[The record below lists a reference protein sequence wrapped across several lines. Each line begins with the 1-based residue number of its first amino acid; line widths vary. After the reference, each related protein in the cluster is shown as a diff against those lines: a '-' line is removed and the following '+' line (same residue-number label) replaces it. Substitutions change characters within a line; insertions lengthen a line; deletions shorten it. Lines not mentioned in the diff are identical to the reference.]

1 MNNNIWESFHKHTSI
16 GNYYLDFDPSTNY
29 EKEIKENYY
38 NSKDI
43 IYLNQINQNHNENGD
58 SIKDIFIKRKS
69 TREFGYNNLINLRE
83 LSDIL
88 IWSYGI
94 FDNNGVLRNT
104 VPSAGARYPIEI
116 HIINNNIEGLKKGIY
131 HYNHRKQYLELTK
144 NIEISRNDIV
154 DYCHNQSFVSN
165 SSALICLCADF
176 DRTISKYGDRGY
188 RYIFIDAGHI
198 GQNLYLMAT
207 KNDIG
212 IIGIG
217 GFKDQI
223 LKNVLALPINEYPIY
238 LFAIGKEIK
247 F

>member
-1 MNNNIWESFHKHTSI
+1 M
-16 GNYYLDFDPSTNY
+16 
-29 EKEIKENYY
+29 
-38 NSKDI
+38 
-43 IYLNQINQNHNENGD
+43 
-58 SIKDIFIKRKS
+58 
-69 TREFGYNNLINLRE
+69 
-83 LSDIL
+83 
-88 IWSYGI
+88 
-94 FDNNGVLRNT
+94 
-104 VPSAGARYPIEI
+104 
-116 HIINNNIEGLKKGIY
+116 
-131 HYNHRKQYLELTK
+131 
-144 NIEISRNDIV
+144 
-154 DYCHNQSFVSN
+154 
-165 SSALICLCADF
+165 CADF